1 MNITMHTVMYSERW
15 DAHYSPLRNRWLD
28 DRCDDPECEYCVDR
42 PERPLEV
49 KDELRDIQRPSSL
62 NETAY

>member
-28 DRCDDPECEYCVDR
+28 DRCGDPECEYCKDR
-42 PERPLEV
+42 PKRPLEI
-49 KDELRDIQRPSSL
+49 KDELRDI
-62 NETAY
+62 